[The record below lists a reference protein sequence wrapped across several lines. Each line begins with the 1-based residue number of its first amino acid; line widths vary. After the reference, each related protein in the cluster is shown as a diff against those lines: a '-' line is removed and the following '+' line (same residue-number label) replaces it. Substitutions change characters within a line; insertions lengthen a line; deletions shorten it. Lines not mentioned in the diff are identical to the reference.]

1 MTALSTCQP
10 YLMGVVSLIALT
22 LVQSAYQASP
32 LAASTPVMDTANPI
46 VGIAIGLALF
56 DESVAISG

>member
-1 MTALSTCQP
+1 
-10 YLMGVVSLIALT
+10 MGVVSLIALP

-32 LAASTPVMDTANPI
+32 IAASTPVMDAANPI
-46 VGIAIGLALF
+46 AGIAIGLALF

>member
-1 MTALSTCQP
+1 
-10 YLMGVVSLIALT
+10 MGVVSLIALT

-56 DESVAISG
+56 DEIVAISG